1 MVSTRRTPKKSR
13 SPSPAP
19 RKSTPCA
26 PLPLLVSR
34 SAALR
39 AVLRAPPSAA
49 RRSRASRKKK
59 AATAPGRELIGA
71 AISVHWEAEKCAP
84 QPAHRAH
91 GAGADRVAGLLRLLL
106 ALTARRAGNGTL
118 EPCLSTTRA
127 AGPTPSTT
135 MMCVPRPALFC
146 CVSLPNPAPLDR
158 VKASFTT
165 SARLTT
171 SWTTPTSRG
180 QCPRCCPRSAEP
192 ARRRP
197 RVPTHPSLPSVG
209 AGRRLRRHSL
219 GWRSGLPVHPAEG
232 QRRRPDSIPRGRVVG
247 GSEPRL

>member
-1 MVSTRRTPKKSR
+1 MSTRRTPKKSR

-91 GAGADRVAGLLRLLL
+91 GAGAVSGWSSATAARSHSA
-106 ALTARRAGNGTL
+106 ARRKWYTGTV
-118 EPCLSTTRA
+118 SKYNTRSGTHTVDYDDVCA
-127 AGPTPSTT
+127 
-135 MMCVPRPALFC
+135 RPALFC

-197 RVPTHPSLPSVG
+197 RVPTHPSLTFCWSRTATASPF
-209 AGRRLRRHSL
+209 AGLALR
-219 GWRSGLPVHPAEG
+219 PACA
-232 QRRRPDSIPRGRVVG
+232 SCGRTKTAT
-247 GSEPRL
+247 

>member
-1 MVSTRRTPKKSR
+1 MGRLAYPLGGRLTASASLLADEEHGVNAQNAKEEPEPEPRAAQEHPVRAAPTACIALR
-13 SPSPAP
+13 SAP
-19 RKSTPCA
+19 RCA
-26 PLPLLVSR
+26 E

-39 AVLRAPPSAA
+39 RA

-84 QPAHRAH
+84 QPAHRTH
-91 GAGADRVAGLLRLLL
+91 GAGADSVAGLLRLLL

-146 CVSLPNPAPLDR
+146 CVSLR
-158 VKASFTT
+158 T
-165 SARLTT
+165 
-171 SWTTPTSRG
+171 
-180 QCPRCCPRSAEP
+180 
-192 ARRRP
+192 
-197 RVPTHPSLPSVG
+197 
-209 AGRRLRRHSL
+209 LRRWT
-219 GWRSGLPVHPAEG
+219 G
-232 QRRRPDSIPRGRVVG
+232 
-247 GSEPRL
+247 